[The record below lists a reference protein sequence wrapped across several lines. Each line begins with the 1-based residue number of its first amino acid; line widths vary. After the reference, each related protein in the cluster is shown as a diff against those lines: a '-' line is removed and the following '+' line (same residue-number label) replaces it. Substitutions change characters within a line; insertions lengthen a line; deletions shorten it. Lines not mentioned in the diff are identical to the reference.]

1 MLYKKLNLPTN
12 LPLAN
17 DKEIEINEVEN
28 NIINKLQSV
37 SKINIDATI
46 RLFEDFFENSL
57 SPETREKLSKIFKEI
72 VPIIFKNK
80 HKEEGLYQLL
90 RYINSINSNLDYI
103 EIIKN
108 NTFIYANLSKIL
120 LFSGLLTDI
129 LSKDIKLLE
138 VIQPEYAVR
147 LNGNISFYKNF
158 FEKIDFENLDTE
170 SLLNITRKQH
180 RLLKF
185 QILYSLIN
193 NDINIERASSEFSYL
208 AQATVEFVLQIIKTK
223 MNNSKKANYED
234 FCIVAYG
241 RFGTFTMTANSDL
254 DLVFVY
260 DGEHNKKAYLDLFRQ
275 LINILSTKT
284 SEGILYEVDTKLR
297 PSRNRGPVACTY
309 ENFENYHT
317 HKSFSWEKLAL
328 KKTRVITDGKFSDKI
343 SNLLDKLN
351 AYPISEREVVKEVI
365 KMRVNINENKE
376 DTQNLEKKILPK
388 WFETKYVAGGQ
399 RDIEF
404 LKFFYENNSNL
415 IDQHEKDKKLLL
427 FKRIDNL
434 FFKLDQIVNICFT
447 EKKQNNLPNAAISLL
462 ISETKE
468 KDFGTLKAKIN
479 QSKIDIFNILN
490 SILESEKSSFL
501 Q

>member
-1 MLYKKLNLPTN
+1 MLYKKLNLPIN

-17 DKEIEINEVEN
+17 DEEIEINEVEN
-28 NIINKLQSV
+28 NIINKLKNV

-46 RLFEDFFENSL
+46 RQFESFFVNNL
-57 SPETREKLSKIFKEI
+57 SSETQEKLSKIFREI
-72 VPIIFKNK
+72 VPIIFRKK

-90 RYINSINSNLDYI
+90 RFINSINSNLDYI
-103 EIIKN
+103 EMIKN
-108 NTFIYANLSKIL
+108 NTFIYGNLSKIL
-120 LFSGLLTDI
+120 SFSGLLTDI

-158 FEKIDFENLDTE
+158 FEKIDFDYLDTE
-170 SLLNITRKQH
+170 SILNITRKQH

-193 NDINIERASSEFSYL
+193 KDINIERASTEFSYL
-208 AQATVEFVLQIIKTK
+208 AQATVEFVLQIIKTRFY
-223 MNNSKKANYED
+223 NSTKINYEN

-260 DGEHNKKAYLDLFRQ
+260 DGEHNKKIYLDIFRQ

-284 SEGILYEVDTKLR
+284 YEGILYEVDTKLK

-309 ENFENYHT
+309 DNFKNYHT

-328 KKTRVITDGKFSDKI
+328 KKTRVVTVNKFSTKITD
-343 SNLLDKLN
+343 LLDKLN
-351 AYPISEREVVKEVI
+351 TYPISDREMAKEVL
-365 KMRVNINENKE
+365 KMRVNIKT
-376 DTQNLEKKILPK
+376 DSIDKKNLPK
-388 WFETKYVAGGQ
+388 WYETKYVAGGQ

-404 LKFFYENNSNL
+404 LKFFYENESNL

-427 FKRIDNL
+427 FKRIENL

-447 EKKQNNLPNAAISLL
+447 VNNQSNLPNEAISLL
-462 ISETKE
+462 INETNE
-468 KDFGTLKAKIN
+468 KDFGTLKAQIN
-479 QSKIDIFNILN
+479 QGKIYIFNILN
-490 SILESEKSSFL
+490 SILESETNL
-501 Q
+501 LNQ

>member
-1 MLYKKLNLPTN
+1 MLYKKLNLPIN

-17 DKEIEINEVEN
+17 DEEIEVNEVEN
-28 NIINKLQSV
+28 NIIIKLRNV
-37 SKINIDATI
+37 SNINVDATV
-46 RLFEDFFENSL
+46 RLFESFFEKNL
-57 SPETREKLSKIFKEI
+57 SSATREQLSKIFKEI
-72 VPIIFKNK
+72 IPIIFQNK

-90 RYINSINSNLDYI
+90 RYVNSINSNLDYI
-103 EIIKN
+103 EMIRK
-108 NTFIYANLSKIL
+108 NTFIYENLTKIL
-120 LFSGLLTDI
+120 SFSGFITDI

-147 LNGNISFYKNF
+147 LNGNISFYKNI
-158 FEKIDFENLDTE
+158 FEKIDFGKLDTE
-170 SLLNITRKQH
+170 SMLDIIRKQH

-208 AQATVEFVLQIIKTK
+208 AQATVELVLQIIKTK
-223 MNNSKKANYED
+223 IYSTKKNKCEN

-254 DLVFVY
+254 DLVFIY
-260 DGEHNKKAYLDLFRQ
+260 EGKKDKKTYLEIFRQ

-297 PSRNRGPVACTY
+297 PLRNRGPVACTY

-328 KKTRVITDGKFSDKI
+328 KKTRVITDGKFSTKI
-343 SNLLDKLN
+343 SNLLNKLN
-351 AYPISEREVVKEVI
+351 TYEISDTDVANEVL
-365 KMRVNINENKE
+365 KMRVNIKENKE
-376 DTQNLEKKILPK
+376 DSKHLEKKFLPK
-388 WFETKYVAGGQ
+388 WYETKYVAGGQ

-404 LKFFYENNSNL
+404 LKFFYEKDSNL

-427 FKRIDNL
+427 FKRIEHL
-434 FFKLDQIVNICFT
+434 FFKLDQIVNICFN
-447 EKKQNNLPNAAISLL
+447 ENKQSNLPSAAISLL
-462 ISETKE
+462 INETNE
-468 KDFGTLKAKIN
+468 KDFGTLKARIN
-479 QSKIDIFNILN
+479 QGKIDIFNILN
-490 SILESEKSSFL
+490 LILESEKTLFKP
-501 Q
+501 

>member
-1 MLYKKLNLPTN
+1 MLYKKLNLPIN
-12 LPLAN
+12 LPLPN
-17 DKEIEINEVEN
+17 DEEIEVNEVEN
-28 NIINKLQSV
+28 NIIIKLRNV
-37 SKINIDATI
+37 SNINIDATI
-46 RLFEDFFENSL
+46 RLIESFFENSL
-57 SPETREKLSKIFKEI
+57 SSETREKLSKIFKEI
-72 VPIIFKNK
+72 VPIIFRNK

-90 RYINSINSNLDYI
+90 RYVNAINSNLDYI
-103 EIIKN
+103 EMIKN
-108 NTFIYANLSKIL
+108 NTFIYENLSKIL
-120 LFSGLLTDI
+120 SFSGLITDV

-147 LNGNISFYKNF
+147 LNGNISFYKNI
-158 FEKIDFENLDTE
+158 FEKINFSNLDAE
-170 SLLNITRKQH
+170 SMLNILRKQH

-193 NDINIERASSEFSYL
+193 NDINIERASTEFSYL
-208 AQATVEFVLQIIKTK
+208 AQATVEVVLQQIK
-223 MNNSKKANYED
+223 NRIYNSKKIKFEN

-254 DLVFVY
+254 DLVFIY
-260 DGEHNKKAYLDLFRQ
+260 EEEHNKKTYLEIFRQ

-309 ENFENYHT
+309 QNFENYHT

-328 KKTRVITDGKFSDKI
+328 KKTRVITDGKFSTKI

-351 AYPISEREVVKEVI
+351 AYPISDREVANEVL

-376 DTQNLEKKILPK
+376 NTKNLEKKFLPK

-404 LKFFYENNSNL
+404 LKFFYEKDSNL
-415 IDQHEKDKKLLL
+415 IDQHEKEKKLLL
-427 FKRIDNL
+427 FKRIENL
-434 FFKLDQIVNICFT
+434 FFKLDQIVNICFKD
-447 EKKQNNLPNAAISLL
+447 KKQNNLPNAAISLL
-462 ISETKE
+462 INETNE
-468 KDFGTLKAKIN
+468 KDFGTLKAQIN
-479 QSKIDIFNILN
+479 QGKIDIFNILN
-490 SILESEKSSFL
+490 LILESEKNL
-501 Q
+501 LNQ

>member
-1 MLYKKLNLPTN
+1 MLYKKLNLPIN

-17 DKEIEINEVEN
+17 DEEIEVNEFEN
-28 NIINKLQSV
+28 NIIIKLRNISN
-37 SKINIDATI
+37 INIDATI
-46 RLFEDFFENSL
+46 KLFESFFENSL
-57 SPETREKLSKIFKEI
+57 SSATREKLSKIFKEI
-72 VPIIFKNK
+72 IPIIFRNK

-90 RYINSINSNLDYI
+90 RYVNSINSNLDYI
-103 EIIKN
+103 EMIKN
-108 NTFIYANLSKIL
+108 NTFIYKNLSKIL
-120 LFSGLLTDI
+120 SFSGLLTDI
-129 LSKDIKLLE
+129 LSRDIKLLE

-158 FEKIDFENLDTE
+158 FEKIDFNNLDTE
-170 SLLNITRKQH
+170 IMLDTLRKQH

-185 QILYSLIN
+185 QILYALIN
-193 NDINIERASSEFSYL
+193 QEINIDRASTEFSYL
-208 AQATVEFVLQIIKTK
+208 AQATVDCVLQIVNRFI
-223 MNNSKKANYED
+223 NNNYEVDCKD
-234 FCIVAYG
+234 FCVIAYG
-241 RFGTFTMTANSDL
+241 RFGTFNMTANSDL

-260 DGEHNKKAYLDLFRQ
+260 DEEHNKKTYLDMFRQ

-328 KKTRVITDGKFSDKI
+328 KKTRVITDGKFSTKI

-351 AYPISEREVVKEVI
+351 AYPISDKEVAKEVI

-376 DTQNLEKKILPK
+376 DIKNLEKKFLPK

-404 LKFFYENNSNL
+404 LKFFYENDSIL

-427 FKRIDNL
+427 FKRIENL

-462 ISETKE
+462 INETKE
-468 KDFGTLKAKIN
+468 KDFGTFKAKIN
-479 QSKIDIFNILN
+479 LGKIDIFNILN
-490 SILESEKSSFL
+490 SILESEKSL
-501 Q
+501 LEK

>member
-17 DKEIEINEVEN
+17 DEEIEIDEVEN

-37 SKINIDATI
+37 SKINIDATV

-57 SPETREKLSKIFKEI
+57 SPETSEKLSKIFKEI
-72 VPIIFKNK
+72 IPIIFRNK

-90 RYINSINSNLDYI
+90 RYIDSINSNLDYI

-129 LSKDIKLLE
+129 ISKDIKLLE

-193 NDINIERASSEFSYL
+193 NDINIERASTEFSYL

-223 MNNSKKANYED
+223 INNSKNANYED

-260 DGEHNKKAYLDLFRQ
+260 DGEHNKKAYLDMFRQ

-328 KKTRVITDGKFSDKI
+328 KKTRVITDGKFSAKI
-343 SNLLDKLN
+343 CNLLDKLN
-351 AYPISEREVVKEVI
+351 AYPISERKMVKEVI

-376 DTQNLEKKILPK
+376 NTQNLEKKILPK

-404 LKFFYENNSNL
+404 LNFFYENNSNL

-427 FKRIDNL
+427 FKRIENL

-447 EKKQNNLPNAAISLL
+447 EKNQNNLPNAAISLL

-479 QSKIDIFNILN
+479 QGKIDIFNILN
-490 SILESEKSSFL
+490 SILESEKNLS
-501 Q
+501 